1 MYTFLSRRESGM
13 RYNQVRAGDPVS
25 CTSRLRWGAGD
36 GRRRKGGAGR
46 HAVAR
51 GPGLPRLWVGLES
64 RSSTAGHTHAHIHTS
79 AHSSRCCPHWLSTS
93 LHWDGLV
100 AEPLAQEVTVDS
112 FALSPAR
119 SPLPSALSLSRPEP
133 VNTFTQQRIA
143 EGLTSGL
150 DLSFT
155 CREFRSLS
163 SPIAAWVP

>member
-1 MYTFLSRRESGM
+1 MQSVEGSQKPEAFRLLSTCLPIRSMAAEQTAEEG
-13 RYNQVRAGDPVS
+13 
-25 CTSRLRWGAGD
+25 WW
-36 GRRRKGGAGR
+36 GGAGR

-93 LHWDGLV
+93 PHWDGLV
-100 AEPLAQEVTVDS
+100 AEPLAREVTVDS
-112 FALSPAR
+112 FSLSPAR